1 MKKVYLFRNSRPYY
15 FLMSVALVIS
25 FDKIGKQKAEI
36 SRKTQNIE
44 VLSGEITTSKTK
56 SEQLMSKIGALTYT
70 VGEYERL
77 KAKDAETIADMKI
90 RLKNV
95 SNSTRIQTITETKF
109 VDKLITQPDST
120 ICFDYSD
127 KFNAFSGCLNKD
139 SIFGKFS
146 NREELFLV
154 GSYEKEQ
161 RSFYFGNTDEKLLK
175 YPLNLKIPETRISK
189 IDYIIVK
196 D

>member
-1 MKKVYLFRNSRPYY
+1 MKKYIYLGIAAVL

-25 FDKIGKQKAEI
+25 FDKIEKQKVEI

-44 VLSGEITTSKTK
+44 VLNGEITTSKTN

-70 VGEYERL
+70 VDEYERL
-77 KAKDAETIADMKI
+77 KAKDAEIIADMKI

-95 SNSTRIQTITETKF
+95 SNSTRIQTVTETKF
-109 VDKLITQPDST
+109 VEKLITQPDST

-154 GSYEKEQ
+154 VHTKKTKKFLFWEYG
-161 RSFYFGNTDEKLLK
+161 R
-175 YPLNLKIPETRISK
+175 KITEISAKSENPETRISK
-189 IDYIIVK
+189 IDYIVVK

>member
-1 MKKVYLFRNSRPYY
+1 MKKYIYLGIAAVL
-15 FLMSVALVIS
+15 FLMSLALVIS

-95 SNSTRIQTITETKF
+95 SNSTRIQTVTETKF

-154 GSYEKEQ
+154 VHTKRTKKFLFWEYG
-161 RSFYFGNTDEKLLK
+161 R
-175 YPLNLKIPETRISK
+175 KITEISAKSENPETRISK
-189 IDYIIVK
+189 IDYIVVK

>member
-1 MKKVYLFRNSRPYY
+1 MKKYIYLGIAAVL
-15 FLMSVALVIS
+15 FLMSLALVIS

-154 GSYEKEQ
+154 VHTKRAKKFLFWEYG
-161 RSFYFGNTDEKLLK
+161 R
-175 YPLNLKIPETRISK
+175 KITEISAKSENPETRISN

>member
-1 MKKVYLFRNSRPYY
+1 MKKYIYLGIAAVL

-25 FDKIGKQKAEI
+25 FDKIGKQNAEI

-70 VGEYERL
+70 VDEYERL

-95 SNSTRIQTITETKF
+95 SNSTRIQTVTETKF

-154 GSYEKEQ
+154 VHTKKTKKFLCWEYG
-161 RSFYFGNTDEKLLK
+161 R
-175 YPLNLKIPETRISK
+175 KITEISAKSENPETRISK
-189 IDYIIVK
+189 IDYIVVK

>member
-1 MKKVYLFRNSRPYY
+1 MKKYIYLGIAAVL
-15 FLMSVALVIS
+15 FLMSLALVIS
-25 FDKIGKQKAEI
+25 FDKIGKQEAEI

-56 SEQLMSKIGALTYT
+56 SEQLMSKIGSLTYT

-154 GSYEKEQ
+154 VHTKRTKKFLFWEYG
-161 RSFYFGNTDEKLLK
+161 R
-175 YPLNLKIPETRISK
+175 KITEISAKSENPETRISK
-189 IDYIIVK
+189 IDYIVVK

>member
-1 MKKVYLFRNSRPYY
+1 MKKYIYLGIAAVL

-25 FDKIGKQKAEI
+25 FDKIEKQKAEI

-44 VLSGEITTSKTK
+44 VLNGEITTSKTK

-109 VDKLITQPDST
+109 VEKLITQQDST

-154 GSYEKEQ
+154 VHTKKTKKFLFWEYG
-161 RSFYFGNTDEKLLK
+161 R
-175 YPLNLKIPETRISK
+175 KITEISAKSENPETRISK
-189 IDYIIVK
+189 IDYIVVK
-196 D
+196 NW

>member
-1 MKKVYLFRNSRPYY
+1 MKKYIYLGIAAVL
-15 FLMSVALVIS
+15 FLMSLALVIS
-25 FDKIGKQKAEI
+25 FDKIGKQEAEI

-77 KAKDAETIADMKI
+77 KVKDAETIADMKI

-95 SNSTRIQTITETKF
+95 SNSTRIQTVTETKF
-109 VDKLITQPDST
+109 VEKLITQPDST

-127 KFNAFSGCLNKD
+127 KFNSFSGCLNKD

-154 GSYEKEQ
+154 VHTKRTKKFLFWEYG
-161 RSFYFGNTDEKLLK
+161 R
-175 YPLNLKIPETRISK
+175 KITEISAKSENPETRISK
-189 IDYIIVK
+189 IDYIVVK

>member
-1 MKKVYLFRNSRPYY
+1 MKKYIYLGIAAVL
-15 FLMSVALVIS
+15 FLMSLALVIS
-25 FDKIGKQKAEI
+25 FDKIEKQKAEI

-77 KAKDAETIADMKI
+77 KAKDAATIADMKI

-95 SNSTRIQTITETKF
+95 SNSTRIQTVTETKF

-154 GSYEKEQ
+154 VHTKKTKKFLFWEYG
-161 RSFYFGNTDEKLLK
+161 R
-175 YPLNLKIPETRISK
+175 KITEISAKSENPETRISK
-189 IDYIIVK
+189 IDYIVVK

>member
-1 MKKVYLFRNSRPYY
+1 MKKYIYLGIAAVL
-15 FLMSVALVIS
+15 FLMSLALVIS
-25 FDKIGKQKAEI
+25 FDKIGKQEAEI

-77 KAKDAETIADMKI
+77 KVKDAETIADMKI

-95 SNSTRIQTITETKF
+95 SNSTRIQTVTETKF
-109 VDKLITQPDST
+109 VEKLITQPDST

-154 GSYEKEQ
+154 VHTKRTKKFLFWEYG
-161 RSFYFGNTDEKLLK
+161 R
-175 YPLNLKIPETRISK
+175 KITEISAKSENPETRISK
-189 IDYIIVK
+189 IDYIVVK

>member
-1 MKKVYLFRNSRPYY
+1 MKKYIYLGIAAVL
-15 FLMSVALVIS
+15 FLMSLALVIS
-25 FDKIGKQKAEI
+25 FDKIGKQEAEI

-77 KAKDAETIADMKI
+77 MAKDVETIADMKI

-95 SNSTRIQTITETKF
+95 SNSTRIQTVTETKF
-109 VDKLITQPDST
+109 VEKLITQPDST

-154 GSYEKEQ
+154 VHTKKTKKFLCWEYGREITEISAKSE
-161 RSFYFGNTDEKLLK
+161 N
-175 YPLNLKIPETRISK
+175 PETRISK
-189 IDYIIVK
+189 IDYIVVK
-196 D
+196 N

>member
-1 MKKVYLFRNSRPYY
+1 MKKYIYLGIAAVL

-154 GSYEKEQ
+154 VHTKRTKKFLFWEYG
-161 RSFYFGNTDEKLLK
+161 R
-175 YPLNLKIPETRISK
+175 KITEISAKSENPETRISK
-189 IDYIIVK
+189 IDYIVVK

>member
-1 MKKVYLFRNSRPYY
+1 MKKYIYLGIAAVL

-154 GSYEKEQ
+154 VHTKRTKKFLFWEYG
-161 RSFYFGNTDEKLLK
+161 R
-175 YPLNLKIPETRISK
+175 KITEISAKSENPETQISN
-189 IDYIIVK
+189 IDYIVVK

>member
-1 MKKVYLFRNSRPYY
+1 MKKYIYLGIAAVL
-15 FLMSVALVIS
+15 FLMSVALVIL

-154 GSYEKEQ
+154 VHTKRTKKFLFWEYG
-161 RSFYFGNTDEKLLK
+161 R
-175 YPLNLKIPETRISK
+175 KITEISAKSENPETRISK

>member
-1 MKKVYLFRNSRPYY
+1 MKKYIYLGIVAVL

-25 FDKIGKQKAEI
+25 FDKIEKQKAEI

-70 VGEYERL
+70 VDEYKRL
-77 KAKDAETIADMKI
+77 KANDAETIADMKI

-95 SNSTRIQTITETKF
+95 SNSTRIQTVTETKF
-109 VDKLITQPDST
+109 VEKLITQPDST

-127 KFNAFSGCLNKD
+127 KFNAFSGCLSKD

-146 NREELFLV
+146 NQEELFLV
-154 GSYEKEQ
+154 VHTKRTKKFLFWEYG
-161 RSFYFGNTDEKLLK
+161 R
-175 YPLNLKIPETRISK
+175 KITEISAKSENPETRISN

>member
-1 MKKVYLFRNSRPYY
+1 MKKYIYLGIAAVL
-15 FLMSVALVIS
+15 FLMSVALVIL

-77 KAKDAETIADMKI
+77 MAKDVETIADMKI

-95 SNSTRIQTITETKF
+95 SNSTRIQTVTETKF
-109 VDKLITQPDST
+109 VEKLITQPDST

-154 GSYEKEQ
+154 VHTKKTKKFLCWEYGREITEISAKSE
-161 RSFYFGNTDEKLLK
+161 N
-175 YPLNLKIPETRISK
+175 PETRISK
-189 IDYIIVK
+189 IDYIVVK
-196 D
+196 N

>member
-1 MKKVYLFRNSRPYY
+1 MKKYIYLGIAAVL
-15 FLMSVALVIS
+15 FLMSLALVIS
-25 FDKIGKQKAEI
+25 FDKIGKQEAEI

-70 VGEYERL
+70 VDEYERL

-95 SNSTRIQTITETKF
+95 SNSTRIQTVTETKF

-154 GSYEKEQ
+154 VHTKRTKKFLFWEYG
-161 RSFYFGNTDEKLLK
+161 R
-175 YPLNLKIPETRISK
+175 KITEISAKSENPETRISK
-189 IDYIIVK
+189 IDYIVVK

>member
-1 MKKVYLFRNSRPYY
+1 MKKYIYLGIAAVL
-15 FLMSVALVIS
+15 FLMSLALVIS
-25 FDKIGKQKAEI
+25 FDKIEKQRAEI

-154 GSYEKEQ
+154 VHTKRTKKFLFWEYG
-161 RSFYFGNTDEKLLK
+161 R
-175 YPLNLKIPETRISK
+175 KITEISAKSENPETRISK
-189 IDYIIVK
+189 IDYIVVK

>member
-1 MKKVYLFRNSRPYY
+1 MKKYIYLGIAAVL

-25 FDKIGKQKAEI
+25 FDKIGKQNAEI

-95 SNSTRIQTITETKF
+95 SNSTRIQTVTETKF

-154 GSYEKEQ
+154 VHTKRTKKFLFWEYG
-161 RSFYFGNTDEKLLK
+161 R
-175 YPLNLKIPETRISK
+175 KITEISAKSENPETRIIK
-189 IDYIIVK
+189 IDYIVVK

>member
-1 MKKVYLFRNSRPYY
+1 MKKYIYLGIAAVL

-44 VLSGEITTSKTK
+44 VLNGEIKTSKTN

-77 KAKDAETIADMKI
+77 KAKDAEIIADMKI

-95 SNSTRIQTITETKF
+95 SNSTRIQTVTETKF
-109 VDKLITQPDST
+109 VEKLITQPDST

-127 KFNAFSGCLNKD
+127 KFNVFSGCLSKD

-154 GSYEKEQ
+154 VHTKKTKKFLFWEYG
-161 RSFYFGNTDEKLLK
+161 R
-175 YPLNLKIPETRISK
+175 KITEISAKSENPETRISK
-189 IDYIIVK
+189 IDYIVIK

>member
-1 MKKVYLFRNSRPYY
+1 MKKYIYLGIAAVL
-15 FLMSVALVIS
+15 FLMSLALVIS
-25 FDKIGKQKAEI
+25 FDKIGKQEAEI

-70 VGEYERL
+70 VDEYERL

-154 GSYEKEQ
+154 VHTKRTKKFLFWEYG
-161 RSFYFGNTDEKLLK
+161 R
-175 YPLNLKIPETRISK
+175 KITEISAKSENPETRISK
-189 IDYIIVK
+189 IDYIVVK

>member
-1 MKKVYLFRNSRPYY
+1 MKKYIYLGIAAVL
-15 FLMSVALVIS
+15 FLMSLALVIS
-25 FDKIGKQKAEI
+25 FDKIGKQEAEI

-109 VDKLITQPDST
+109 VEKLITQPDST

-154 GSYEKEQ
+154 VHTKRTKKFLCWEYG
-161 RSFYFGNTDEKLLK
+161 R
-175 YPLNLKIPETRISK
+175 KITEISAKSENQETRISK
-189 IDYIIVK
+189 IDYIVVK

>member
-1 MKKVYLFRNSRPYY
+1 MKKYIYLGIASVL

-25 FDKIGKQKAEI
+25 FDKIEKQRAEI
-36 SRKTQNIE
+36 FRKTQNIE

-70 VGEYERL
+70 VDEYEYL
-77 KAKDAETIADMKI
+77 KSKDAETIADMKI

-154 GSYEKEQ
+154 VHTKRTKKFLFWEYG
-161 RSFYFGNTDEKLLK
+161 R
-175 YPLNLKIPETRISK
+175 KITEISAKSENPETRISK

>member
-1 MKKVYLFRNSRPYY
+1 MKKYIYLGIAAVL
-15 FLMSVALVIS
+15 FLMSLALVIS
-25 FDKIGKQKAEI
+25 FDKIEKQKAEI

-95 SNSTRIQTITETKF
+95 SNSTRIQTVTETKF
-109 VDKLITQPDST
+109 VEKLITQPDST

-154 GSYEKEQ
+154 VHTKKTKKFLFWEYG
-161 RSFYFGNTDEKLLK
+161 R
-175 YPLNLKIPETRISK
+175 KITEISAKSENPETRISK
-189 IDYIIVK
+189 IDYIVVK

>member
-1 MKKVYLFRNSRPYY
+1 MKKYIYLAIAAVL
-15 FLMSVALVIS
+15 FLMSLALVIS
-25 FDKIGKQKAEI
+25 FDKIEKQKVEI

-44 VLSGEITTSKTK
+44 VLNGEITTSKTN

-77 KAKDAETIADMKI
+77 KAKDAEIIADMKI

-95 SNSTRIQTITETKF
+95 SNSTRIQTVTETKF
-109 VDKLITQPDST
+109 VEKLITQPDST

-154 GSYEKEQ
+154 VHTKKTKKFLFWEYGQ
-161 RSFYFGNTDEKLLK
+161 
-175 YPLNLKIPETRISK
+175 KITEISAKSENPETRISK
-189 IDYIIVK
+189 IDYIVIK

>member
-1 MKKVYLFRNSRPYY
+1 MKKYIYLGIAAVL

-25 FDKIGKQKAEI
+25 FDKIEKQKAEI

-95 SNSTRIQTITETKF
+95 SNSTRIQTVTETKF
-109 VDKLITQPDST
+109 VEKLITQPDST

-154 GSYEKEQ
+154 VHTKRTKKFLCWEYG
-161 RSFYFGNTDEKLLK
+161 R
-175 YPLNLKIPETRISK
+175 KITEISAKSENPETQISK
-189 IDYIIVK
+189 IDYIVVK

>member
-1 MKKVYLFRNSRPYY
+1 MKKYIYLWIAAVL
-15 FLMSVALVIS
+15 FLMSVVLVIS
-25 FDKIGKQKAEI
+25 FDKIEKQKAEI

-70 VGEYERL
+70 VDEYERL

-154 GSYEKEQ
+154 VHTKRTKKFLFWEYG
-161 RSFYFGNTDEKLLK
+161 R
-175 YPLNLKIPETRISK
+175 KITEISAKSENQETRISK

-196 D
+196 DW

>member
-1 MKKVYLFRNSRPYY
+1 MKKYIYLGIAAVL
-15 FLMSVALVIS
+15 FLMSLALVIS
-25 FDKIGKQKAEI
+25 FDKIGKQEAEI

-70 VGEYERL
+70 VDEYERL

-95 SNSTRIQTITETKF
+95 SNSTRIQTVTETKF

-154 GSYEKEQ
+154 VHTKRTKKFLFWEYG
-161 RSFYFGNTDEKLLK
+161 R
-175 YPLNLKIPETRISK
+175 KITEISAKSENPETRISK

>member
-1 MKKVYLFRNSRPYY
+1 MKKYIYLGIAAVL

-25 FDKIGKQKAEI
+25 FDKIEKQKAEI

-95 SNSTRIQTITETKF
+95 SNSTRIQTVTETKF

-154 GSYEKEQ
+154 VHTKRTKKFLFWEYG
-161 RSFYFGNTDEKLLK
+161 R
-175 YPLNLKIPETRISK
+175 KITEISAKSENPETRIIK
-189 IDYIIVK
+189 IDYIVVK

>member
-1 MKKVYLFRNSRPYY
+1 MKKYIYLGIAAVL
-15 FLMSVALVIS
+15 FLMSLALVIS

-109 VDKLITQPDST
+109 VEKLITQPDST

-154 GSYEKEQ
+154 VHTKRTKKFLFWEYG
-161 RSFYFGNTDEKLLK
+161 R
-175 YPLNLKIPETRISK
+175 KITEISAKSENPETRISK
-189 IDYIIVK
+189 IDYIVVK

>member
-1 MKKVYLFRNSRPYY
+1 MKKYIYLGIAAAL

-44 VLSGEITTSKTK
+44 VLNGEITTSKTK

-154 GSYEKEQ
+154 VHTKKTKKFLFWEYG
-161 RSFYFGNTDEKLLK
+161 R
-175 YPLNLKIPETRISK
+175 KITEISAKSENPETRISK
-189 IDYIIVK
+189 IDYIVVK

>member
-1 MKKVYLFRNSRPYY
+1 MKKYIYLGIAAVL

-25 FDKIGKQKAEI
+25 FDKIEKQKAEI

-95 SNSTRIQTITETKF
+95 SNSTRIQTVTETKF
-109 VDKLITQPDST
+109 VEKLITQPDST

-154 GSYEKEQ
+154 VHTKRTKKFLFWEYG
-161 RSFYFGNTDEKLLK
+161 R
-175 YPLNLKIPETRISK
+175 KITEISAKSENPETRISK
-189 IDYIIVK
+189 IDYIVVK

>member
-1 MKKVYLFRNSRPYY
+1 MKKYIYLGIAAVL
-15 FLMSVALVIS
+15 FLMSLALVIS

-154 GSYEKEQ
+154 VHTKRTKKFLFWEYG
-161 RSFYFGNTDEKLLK
+161 R
-175 YPLNLKIPETRISK
+175 KITEISAKSENPETRISK
-189 IDYIIVK
+189 IDYIVVK

>member
-1 MKKVYLFRNSRPYY
+1 MKKYIYLGIAAVL

-95 SNSTRIQTITETKF
+95 SNSTRVQTITETKF

-154 GSYEKEQ
+154 VHTKKTKKFLFWEYG
-161 RSFYFGNTDEKLLK
+161 R
-175 YPLNLKIPETRISK
+175 KITEISAKSENPETRISK
-189 IDYIIVK
+189 IDYIVVK

>member
-1 MKKVYLFRNSRPYY
+1 MKKYIYLGIAAAL

-44 VLSGEITTSKTK
+44 VLSDEITTSKTK

-139 SIFGKFS
+139 SIFGKVS

-154 GSYEKEQ
+154 VHTKRTKKFLFWEYG
-161 RSFYFGNTDEKLLK
+161 R
-175 YPLNLKIPETRISK
+175 KITEISAKSENPETRISK

>member
-1 MKKVYLFRNSRPYY
+1 MKKYIYLGIAAVL

-25 FDKIGKQKAEI
+25 FDKIEKQKAEI

-95 SNSTRIQTITETKF
+95 SNSTRIQTVTETKF

-154 GSYEKEQ
+154 VHTKKTKKFLCWEYG
-161 RSFYFGNTDEKLLK
+161 R
-175 YPLNLKIPETRISK
+175 KITEISAKSENPETRISK
-189 IDYIIVK
+189 IDYIVVK

>member
-1 MKKVYLFRNSRPYY
+1 MKKYIYLGIAAVL
-15 FLMSVALVIS
+15 FLMSLALVIS

-44 VLSGEITTSKTK
+44 VLNGEITTSKTK

-70 VGEYERL
+70 VEEYKRL

-95 SNSTRIQTITETKF
+95 SNSTRIQTVTETKF
-109 VDKLITQPDST
+109 VEKLITQPDST

-154 GSYEKEQ
+154 VHTKKTKKFLFWEYG
-161 RSFYFGNTDEKLLK
+161 R
-175 YPLNLKIPETRISK
+175 KITEISAKSENPETRISK
-189 IDYIIVK
+189 IDYIVVK

>member
-1 MKKVYLFRNSRPYY
+1 MKKYIYLGIAAVL

-25 FDKIGKQKAEI
+25 FDKIEKQKVEI

-77 KAKDAETIADMKI
+77 NAKDAETIADMKI

-95 SNSTRIQTITETKF
+95 SNSTRIQTVTEIKF
-109 VDKLITQPDST
+109 VEKLITQPDST

-154 GSYEKEQ
+154 VHTKRTKKFLFWEYG
-161 RSFYFGNTDEKLLK
+161 R
-175 YPLNLKIPETRISK
+175 KITEISAKSENPETRISK

>member
-1 MKKVYLFRNSRPYY
+1 MKKYIYLGIAAVL

-25 FDKIGKQKAEI
+25 FDKIEKQKAEI

-154 GSYEKEQ
+154 VHTKKTKKFLFWEYG
-161 RSFYFGNTDEKLLK
+161 R
-175 YPLNLKIPETRISK
+175 KITEISAKSENPETRISK
-189 IDYIIVK
+189 IDYIVVK

>member
-1 MKKVYLFRNSRPYY
+1 MKKYIYLGIAAVL
-15 FLMSVALVIS
+15 FLMSLALVIS
-25 FDKIGKQKAEI
+25 FDKIGKQEAEI

-70 VGEYERL
+70 VDEYERL

-95 SNSTRIQTITETKF
+95 SNSTRIQTVTETKF
-109 VDKLITQPDST
+109 VEKLITQPDST

-154 GSYEKEQ
+154 VHTKKTKKFLFWEYG
-161 RSFYFGNTDEKLLK
+161 R
-175 YPLNLKIPETRISK
+175 KIAEISAKSENPETRISK